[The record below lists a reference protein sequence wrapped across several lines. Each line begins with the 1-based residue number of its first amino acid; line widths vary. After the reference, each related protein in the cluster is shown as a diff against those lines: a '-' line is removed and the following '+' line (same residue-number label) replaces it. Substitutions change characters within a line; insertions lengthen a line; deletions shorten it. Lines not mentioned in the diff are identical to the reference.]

1 MQTLYCVELHSEI
14 VGTKEYRKPE
24 WVTHMEEMQA
34 ALKGMFSWTF
44 YMWIAVWISRFIFS
58 KFLTLTFTIPYKQH
72 TFHVR
77 VIVGLIFGFPM
88 NYFSIKSLDSTQI
101 LVD

>member
-1 MQTLYCVELHSEI
+1 MPIFQYRQRHLEI

-44 YMWIAVWISRFIFS
+44 DMLRI
-58 KFLTLTFTIPYKQH
+58 H
-72 TFHVR
+72 
-77 VIVGLIFGFPM
+77 
-88 NYFSIKSLDSTQI
+88 SLDFEI
-101 LVD
+101 FFFKI